1 MAKMCGPGFKPKG
14 VGRKKWKKR
23 WAQKK
28 FPKPKS
34 HLHTRPEA
42 RRVPRVCGAGCAT
55 GEGFSHGDGEW
66 TNGGAGVVGSSLER
80 PEDAGG
86 SVLVLSPPFSGVSVP
101 VSSSIGTYADS
112 LPQPD
117 LISGSDLVVV
127 LSVAGLVPAK
137 GSGVVGS
144 SPTKP
149 EDASGSVFRRAA
161 SFFWSTYSGYLF
173 SSARAGF
180 WVRSCR

>member
-1 MAKMCGPGFKPKG
+1 MCGLGFKLKG
-14 VGRKKWKKR
+14 VGHKKWKKR
-23 WAQKK
+23 WAQKNSLS
-28 FPKPKS
+28 PNRTSIHVLKPGVFQGSAAVPVVLPVKS
-34 HLHTRPEA
+34 LA
-42 RRVPRVCGAGCAT
+42 LAMGNGAV
-55 GEGFSHGDGEW
+55 
-66 TNGGAGVVGSSLER
+66 GVVGSSLER

>member
-1 MAKMCGPGFKPKG
+1 VEKALGSE
-14 VGRKKWKKR
+14 
-23 WAQKK
+23 K

-34 HLHTRPEA
+34 YLHTRLEA
-42 RRVPRVCGAGCAT
+42 WSVPRVCCGAGCAT
-55 GEGFSHGDGEW
+55 VKSLALAMG
-66 TNGGAGVVGSSLER
+66 NGAVGVVGSSLER

-117 LISGSDLVVV
+117 LISWSDLVVV
-127 LSVAGLVPAK
+127 LSVEGLVPAK
-137 GSGVVGS
+137 GSGGVGS

-161 SFFWSTYSGYLF
+161 SFFWSSYSSDLF
-173 SSARAGF
+173 SSARASF
-180 WVRSCR
+180 WVTSCRQGF